1 MTIEEFKHHYEST
14 TGQKIPSNGN
24 CRCPAHD
31 DRSASL
37 SVKQGDDGRI
47 LLHCHAGCETKDVC
61 AKLGLKLSD
70 LMPANKSDRRSAPP
84 LGPGGKKVHPD
95 MQAAARAALW
105 SIQQRQGEK
114 AAALSQ
120 IWEYRDDVS
129 GEVYAAVVR
138 INLPTTAGERGR
150 KEFRPLRKVDG
161 GWQIGDPDRWLPYR
175 IESINQ
181 SETLHV
187 VEGEKCADALAG
199 LGYIAVTS
207 AHGAKSPHKMDWKL
221 LAGKTVFLWPDNDD
235 VGKKYIENV
244 GRILADLGCKLR
256 LINLPGLPEHGDIAD
271 WIASRPKDESDQNKK
286 AALDKIINGS
296 PEYNPPAPRDGAT
309 MPAMVKPAE
318 VNEPTKIVKPGIAE
332 ALITFAE
339 KDDFFHD
346 AEGAAY
352 VCFECEN
359 GRDAAPG
366 KHRQTWRIDSKRYKQ
381 FLSNRY
387 YTAHKRAPDDAA
399 IANAISTLEH
409 KALGGQQ
416 RTVGVRRIHDGGKIY
431 LDLADAAWNV
441 IEIDASGWRCC
452 RVPPVNFLRKNAMLP
467 LPMPERSGNIDDLRC
482 LVNVPDDDQWIL
494 IKGWLL
500 SAFNGEMP
508 LPMLAVNGEQGSAK
522 STLCKVLRM
531 LIDPNLA
538 PLRSFPKDERDLM
551 VNANNNLILAFDNL
565 SGLPPAMADALCR
578 LSTGAGFSTRALY
591 SDGDESIFSGKRS
604 IIINGIEDLAG
615 RADLLD
621 RSITIQL
628 PAIPDE
634 RRKNEKDIQAEFQR
648 LQPKLLG
655 ALLTAVSSG
664 LANEPGVKLQNPPR
678 MADFARWA
686 VAGESA
692 MGIPPGKFI
701 KAYRENIRGGNEAV
715 LESSPI
721 FEPLVKLLETAEDGR
736 WQGTAGELLKQ
747 LAVKAAITGDDG
759 SDLRKPPT
767 GWPANARALRGKLT
781 RIAPNLRRAGIE
793 ANWERTNKARLI
805 TLSLLSSSKLKGN
818 TVTTVTPSPIY
829 QKSGLSDDFSSDG
842 RKNVP
847 SPTVTNASNGKA
859 GEPDVP
865 SPKECRP
872 SLTVTEESAENQAF
886 LAKSDGVTIGDG
898 IAGESFLAGTAGKS
912 EGVL

>member
-1 MTIEEFKHHYEST
+1 MTIEEFNRRYERT
-14 TGQKIPSNGN
+14 TGQKIPTNGN

-47 LLHCHAGCETKDVC
+47 LLYCHAGCETKDVC
-61 AKLGLKLSD
+61 TKLGLKLSD
-70 LMPANKSDRRSAPP
+70 LMPADKSNGHSPP
-84 LGPGGKKVHPD
+84 ALGPGGNKVHPN

-105 SIQQRQGEK
+105 SIQIRPGES
-114 AAALSQ
+114 AAALGHL
-120 IWEYRDDVS
+120 WEYRDDVS

-138 INLPTTAGERGR
+138 VNLATPQGERGR

-175 IESINQ
+175 IESIER
-181 SETLHV
+181 SETVHV

-199 LGYIAVTS
+199 LGYIAITS
-207 AHGAKSPHKMDWKL
+207 AHGAKSPNKTDWTL
-221 LAGKTVFLWPDNDD
+221 LAGRTVLLWADNDD
-235 VGKKYIENV
+235 AGGRYIEAV
-244 GRILADLGCKLR
+244 GRILANLGCKLR
-256 LINLPGLPEHGDIAD
+256 MVNLPGLPEHGDVAD
-271 WIASRPKDESDQNKK
+271 WIAIRPKDEPDEEKR
-286 AALDKIINGS
+286 AALGKIINGA
-296 PEYNPPAPRDGAT
+296 PEYIPATLGEGVT
-309 MPAMVKPAE
+309 LPAMIKPAE
-318 VNEPTKIVKPGIAE
+318 VNEPAKIVKPGIAE

-346 AEGAAY
+346 AEGVAY
-352 VCFECEN
+352 VGFECEN

-366 KHRQTWRIDSKRYKQ
+366 QHRETWRIDSKRYKQ
-381 FLSNRY
+381 FLSNRF

-399 IANAISTLEH
+399 ITNAISTLEH

-431 LDLADAAWNV
+431 LDLADAAWNL

-452 RVPPVNFLRKNAMLP
+452 HVPPVNFLRKNAMLP

-522 STLCKVLRM
+522 STLCKILRM

-628 PAIPDE
+628 PAIPDD
-634 RRKNEKDIQAEFQR
+634 RRKNEKDIHAEFQR
-648 LQPKLLG
+648 LHSKLVG

-664 LANEPGVKLQNPPR
+664 LANEPGVKLENPPR

-692 MGIPPGKFI
+692 MGIPPGKLI
-701 KAYRENIRGGNEAV
+701 KAYRENIGGGNEAV

-721 FEPLVKLLETAEDGR
+721 FEPLVKLLETAEEGTWR
-736 WQGTAGELLKQ
+736 GTAGELLNQ
-747 LAVKAAITGDDG
+747 LAVKAAIKGGDG

-767 GWPANARALRGKLT
+767 GWPASARALRGKLA

-793 ANWERTNKARLI
+793 ASWERTNKARLI
-805 TLSLLSSSKLKGN
+805 TLSLFYSIKLKGN
-818 TVTTVTPSPIY
+818 TVTTVTPSPIC

-842 RKNVP
+842 RRNVP
-847 SPTVTNASNGKA
+847 SPTVTNASNGKN

-872 SLTVTEESAENQAF
+872 SPAVTEKYAENNSF
-886 LAKSDGVTIGDG
+886 FTKSDGVAIGDG
-898 IAGESFLAGTAGKS
+898 IAGESFLAGTAEKS
-912 EGVL
+912 GGVL